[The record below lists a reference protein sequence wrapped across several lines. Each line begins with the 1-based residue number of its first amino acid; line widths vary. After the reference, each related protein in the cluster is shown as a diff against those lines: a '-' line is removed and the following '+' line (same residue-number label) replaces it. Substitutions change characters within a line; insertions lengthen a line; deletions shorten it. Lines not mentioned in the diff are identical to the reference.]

1 MIKTMVAVFTEVSLL
16 CFVALA
22 NLRTGRM
29 SQRKHAMIG
38 WLGKG
43 RVKMR
48 EEWMVVV
55 MMPISQEMPT
65 MARQACQL
73 MGGEVQGPADGGIIS
88 IGHGH
93 EQAAL

>member
-1 MIKTMVAVFTEVSLL
+1 MKIMVAVFTEVSLL
-16 CFVALA
+16 CFVVLA

-73 MGGEVQGPADGGIIS
+73 VRVEKCRGRQMVA
-88 IGHGH
+88 
-93 EQAAL
+93 

>member
-1 MIKTMVAVFTEVSLL
+1 MKIMVAVFTEVSLL

-38 WLGKG
+38 WLDESEDEGGMDGG
-43 RVKMR
+43 RDDAHKPRDAHHGQAVLPAR
-48 EEWMVVV
+48 E
-55 MMPISQEMPT
+55 
-65 MARQACQL
+65 
-73 MGGEVQGPADGGIIS
+73 GGEVQGPADGGIIS